1 MTERKMARG
10 LGWFSLGL
18 GLTQVL
24 APEWLG
30 RKTGLGERT
39 GLMRLLGTRE
49 IATGL
54 LVLSESRP
62 AAGMWGRVAGDVM
75 DLAVLAGGYNSFG
88 TRRDRIVKSA
98 AAVLGVTLA
107 DLGCALALQR
117 EPQQR
122 SHDRVTQGRVRR
134 ELGGGIG
141 GRVVYNPN
149 SARAVAPSY

>member
-1 MTERKMARG
+1 MTERKLARG
-10 LGWFSLGL
+10 LGWFSIGL

-49 IATGL
+49 IGTG
-54 LVLSESRP
+54 VLILSQKQP
-62 AAGMWGRVAGDVM
+62 AAGMWARVVGDVM
-75 DLAVLAGGYNSFG
+75 DLAVLAGAYNSFG

-107 DLGCALALQR
+107 DLGCALKLQQ
-117 EPQQR
+117 EPER
-122 SHDRVTQGRVRR
+122 LSHERVIQGRVRR

-141 GRVVYNPN
+141 GRVVYNPT
-149 SARAVAPSY
+149 SARAAVTAY